1 MSSIVRY
8 QKFIDAIHAV
18 EISLPVDQDGQRLGQ
33 ELATIDGVT
42 YVSLPTGATLPAQPA
57 KITVEP
63 VTLTDAL
70 KAEIAA
76 ASPHVQLINERVKSM
91 IAQQYTIEDEIKLL
105 RAAPSEEFDIYNAFV
120 EDCRQWGRDQKAALG
135 L

>member
-8 QKFIDAIHAV
+8 QKFIDAIHTV

-42 YVSLPTGATLPAQPA
+42 YVSLPTGATLPAQPSE
-57 KITVEP
+57 ITVEP

-76 ASPHVQLINERVKSM
+76 ASPHVQLINERVKGM
-91 IAQQYTIEDEIKLL
+91 IAQQYAIEDEIKLL
-105 RAAPSEEFDIYNAFV
+105 RTAPSEEFDVYNEYV
-120 EDCRQWGRDQKAALG
+120 ESCRAWGRSQKSELG